1 MDCQFTKVPIKSM
14 AAPYRLL
21 AKIVLTNLW
30 PIVRHTE
37 LIMEKAQFMYA
48 IVVNIPINLATYF
61 IDVNQKAIYDK
72 ESSFPF
78 GV

>member
-1 MDCQFTKVPIKSM
+1 MV
-14 AAPYRLL
+14 APYRLL

-30 PIVRHTE
+30 PIARHTE
-37 LIMEKAQFMYA
+37 LTIEKAQFMYA
-48 IVVNIPINLATYF
+48 IVVNIPIDLATYF
-61 IDVNQKAIYDK
+61 IDVIQKALCDK